1 MMTSLLT
8 RILAGVVLLIACTL
22 GGYMYG
28 HHEGT
33 LAGAATLS
41 QYKTAQAQA
50 IAQATTAAQQAQ
62 AQADAATLAQ
72 QQKALADAQSA
83 ATAREAVVT
92 AQAARVQSLQSTLRA
107 IPPSDQS
114 AVTWLGPLPVSI
126 QQALNVPG
134 DVP

>member
-1 MMTSLLT
+1 MTRL
-8 RILAGVVLLIACTL
+8 LAGIVALIACIL

-50 IAQATTAAQQAQ
+50 NAAAWNAGQQAQ
-62 AQADAATLAQ
+62 QQADAATLAQ

-92 AQAARVQSLQSTLRA
+92 AQAARVQSLQSALRA
-107 IPPSDQS
+107 IPSTDQS